1 MSDTTRQR
9 NLAETRDFYAR
20 GFRVAMEPV
29 WGEHL
34 HLGLFARPDDGLREA
49 QERAVSAMADDLPL
63 SAASCVVEV
72 ACGLGPA
79 ARHLAARYGCRV
91 LASNI
96 SERQLGQGAAL
107 TRDAGLAERIAF
119 AGADF
124 HRLPFAAGQFDLWW
138 CQESL
143 LHSPDKTAVLAE
155 ARRVLRRDGWLV
167 LSDLTLAAWVGE
179 EDRAAI
185 YDRVKS
191 PGMWDRSDY
200 ERALAAL
207 GFEIQRFEDWS
218 RHVAPS
224 YAAIR
229 AAAARHLERH
239 PTGLPAAETARALA
253 QFQLWVDA
261 AEAGKIGWVYYAAR
275 AGSA

>member
-1 MSDTTRQR
+1 LGDTTRER
-9 NLAETRDFYAR
+9 NLAKTRDFYAR

-34 HLGLFARPDDGLREA
+34 HLGLFERPEDPLHEA
-49 QERAVSAMADDLPL
+49 QERAVHAMADGLPL
-63 SAASCVVEV
+63 SPESCVLEV

-79 ARHLAARYGCRV
+79 ARHLASRYGCRV

-96 SERQLGQGAAL
+96 SERQLSQGLAL
-107 TRDAGLAERIAF
+107 TRDAGLAARVAF

-124 HRLPFAAGQFDLWW
+124 HRLPFADGRFDLWW

-155 ARRVLRRDGWLV
+155 ARRVLRPEGWLV
-167 LSDLTLAAWVGE
+167 LSDVTMAGWVGS

-185 YDRVKS
+185 YARVRS
-191 PGMWDRSDY
+191 PGMWDRGDY
-200 ERALAAL
+200 DRALSVL
-207 GFEIQRFEDWS
+207 GFEVVRFEDWS

-229 AAAARHLERH
+229 AAAVHHLERH
-239 PTGLPAAETARALA
+239 PVDLPAADTDHALA

-261 AEAGKIGWVYYAAR
+261 AEAGKIGWVTYAAR
-275 AGSA
+275 AGQA

>member
-1 MSDTTRQR
+1 LGDTTRER
-9 NLAETRDFYAR
+9 NLAKTRDFYAR

-34 HLGLFARPDDGLREA
+34 HLGLFERPEDPLHEA
-49 QERAVSAMADDLPL
+49 QERAVHAMADGLPL
-63 SAASCVVEV
+63 SPESCVLEV

-79 ARHLAARYGCRV
+79 ARHLASRYGCRV

-96 SERQLGQGAAL
+96 SERQLSQGLAL
-107 TRDAGLAERIAF
+107 TRDAGLTARVAF

-124 HRLPFAAGQFDLWW
+124 HRLPFAAGRFDLWW

-155 ARRVLRRDGWLV
+155 ARRVLGPGGWLV
-167 LSDLTLAAWVGE
+167 LSDVTMAGWVGS

-185 YDRVKS
+185 YARVRS
-191 PGMWDRSDY
+191 PGMWDRGDY
-200 ERALAAL
+200 DRALSAL
-207 GFEIQRFEDWS
+207 GFEVVRFEDWS

-229 AAAARHLERH
+229 AAAVRHLERH
-239 PTGLPAAETARALA
+239 PVDLPAADTDHALA

-261 AEAGKIGWVYYAAR
+261 AEAGKIGWVTYAAR
-275 AGSA
+275 AGRD

>member
-1 MSDTTRQR
+1 LGDTTRER
-9 NLAETRDFYAR
+9 NLAKTRDFYAR

-34 HLGLFARPDDGLREA
+34 HLGLFERPEDPLHEA
-49 QERAVSAMADDLPL
+49 QERAVHAMADGLPL
-63 SAASCVVEV
+63 SPESCVLEV

-79 ARHLAARYGCRV
+79 ARHLASRYGCRV

-96 SERQLGQGAAL
+96 SERQLNQGLAL
-107 TRDAGLAERIAF
+107 TRDAGLAARVAF

-124 HRLPFAAGQFDLWW
+124 HRLPFAAGRFDLWW

-155 ARRVLRRDGWLV
+155 AQRVLRPEGWLV
-167 LSDLTLAAWVGE
+167 LSDVTMAGWVGS

-185 YDRVKS
+185 YARVRS

-200 ERALAAL
+200 DRALSAL
-207 GFEIQRFEDWS
+207 GFEVVRFEDWS

-229 AAAARHLERH
+229 AAAVRHLERH
-239 PTGLPAAETARALA
+239 PVDLPAADTDHALA

-261 AEAGKIGWVYYAAR
+261 AEAGKIGWVTYAAR
-275 AGSA
+275 AGRA

>member
-1 MSDTTRQR
+1 MSDATREG
-9 NLAETRDFYAR
+9 NLAATREFYAR

-34 HLGLFARPDDGLREA
+34 HLGLFERPETPLADA
-49 QERAVSAMADDLPL
+49 QARAVAAMADGLPL
-63 SAASCVVEV
+63 TPASRVIEV

-79 ARHLAARYGCRV
+79 ARHLARRYGCRV

-96 SERQLGQGAAL
+96 SERQLSQGAAL
-107 TRDAGLAERIAF
+107 TRAAGLASRVAF

-124 HRLPFAAGQFDLWW
+124 HRLPLADGGFDLWW

-143 LHSPDKTAVLAE
+143 LHSPDKPAVLAE
-155 ARRVLRRDGWLV
+155 ARRVIGPDGWLV
-167 LSDLTLAAWVGE
+167 LSDLTMAGWVGA

-185 YDRVKS
+185 TARVRS
-191 PGMWDRSDY
+191 PGMWDRGDY
-200 ERALAAL
+200 DRALAAL
-207 GFEIQRFEDWS
+207 GFEVVRFEDWS
-218 RHVAPS
+218 NHVAPS

-229 AAAARHLERH
+229 AAAVRHLERH
-239 PTGLPAAETARALA
+239 PVGLPAAEIERALA
-253 QFQLWVDA
+253 QFQLWVEA

-275 AGSA
+275 LGGA

>member
-1 MSDTTRQR
+1 MSNTTRQR
-9 NLAETRDFYAR
+9 NLAETREFYAR
-20 GFRVAMEPV
+20 GLRVAMEPV

-34 HLGLFARPDDGLREA
+34 HLGLFERPNDGLREA
-49 QERAVSAMADDLPL
+49 QERAVSAMADGLPL
-63 SAASCVVEV
+63 SPASRVVEV

-79 ARHLAARYGCRV
+79 ARHLAARYGCGV

-96 SERQLGQGAAL
+96 SERQLSQGLAL
-107 TRDAGLAERIAF
+107 TRAAGLTDRVAF

-124 HRLPFAAGQFDLWW
+124 HRLPFAAGAFDLWW

-143 LHSPDKTAVLAE
+143 LHSPDKRAVLAE
-155 ARRVLRRDGWLV
+155 ARRVLKPAGWLV
-167 LSDLTLAAWVGE
+167 LSDVTMAGWVGA
-179 EDRAAI
+179 DFRAAI

-200 ERALAAL
+200 DQALAAL
-207 GFEIQRFEDWS
+207 GFEIERFEDWS

-224 YAAIR
+224 YAAIG
-229 AAAARHLERH
+229 AAAARHLARH
-239 PTGLPAAETARALA
+239 STGLPAAETAHALA

-261 AEAGKIGWVYYAAR
+261 AEAGKIGWHYYAAR
-275 AGSA
+275 AVGG

>member
-1 MSDTTRQR
+1 LGDTRRER
-9 NLAETRDFYAR
+9 NLSETQDFYAR

-34 HLGLFARPDDGLREA
+34 HLGLFERPDDRLRDA

-63 SAASCVVEV
+63 SPASCVLEV
-72 ACGLGPA
+72 ACGLGPS

-96 SERQLGQGAAL
+96 SERQLSQGKAL
-107 TRDAGLAERIAF
+107 TREAGLTERVAF

-124 HRLPFAAGQFDLWW
+124 HRLPFADGRFDLWW
-138 CQESL
+138 CQEAL

-155 ARRVLRRDGWLV
+155 ARRVLGPEGWLV
-167 LSDLTLAAWVGE
+167 LSDVTMAKWVGK
-179 EDRAAI
+179 EDRDAI
-185 YDRVKS
+185 TARVKS
-191 PGMWDRSDY
+191 PGMWDRGDY
-200 ERALAAL
+200 DRALAGL
-207 GFEIQRFEDWS
+207 GFEIARFEDWS

-229 AAAARHLERH
+229 AAAVAHLERH
-239 PTGLPAAETARALA
+239 PADLPPAETAHALA
-253 QFQLWVDA
+253 QFQLWVEA
-261 AEAGKIGWVYYAAR
+261 AEAGKIGWVTYAAR
-275 AGSA
+275 CGSG

>member
-1 MSDTTRQR
+1 
-9 NLAETRDFYAR
+9 
-20 GFRVAMEPV
+20 MEPV

-34 HLGLFARPDDGLREA
+34 HLGLFERPDMPLREA
-49 QERAVSAMADDLPL
+49 QEQAVAAMADGLPL
-63 SAASCVVEV
+63 SPESCVIEV

-96 SERQLGQGAAL
+96 SERQLSQGRAL
-107 TRDAGLAERIAF
+107 TREAGLAQRVAF
-119 AGADF
+119 AGADY
-124 HRLPFAAGQFDLWW
+124 HRLPFADGCCDLWW

-155 ARRVLRRDGWLV
+155 ARRVLRPDGRLV
-167 LSDLTLAAWVGE
+167 LSDVTMAGWVGAD
-179 EDRAAI
+179 DREAI
-185 YDRVKS
+185 YARVKS
-191 PGMWDRSDY
+191 PGMWDRGDY
-200 ERALAAL
+200 DRALAAL
-207 GFEIQRFEDWS
+207 GFETVRTEDWS

-229 AAAARHLERH
+229 AGAVRHLERH
-239 PTGLPAAETARALA
+239 PVDLPAAETARALA

-261 AEAGKIGWVYYAAR
+261 AEAGKIGWIYCAAR
-275 AGSA
+275 ARGG